1 MTSIGGSSTRKAAKK
16 ERSRWLQEAASE
28 YLMKR
33 TKAEEVEA
41 YFAGYE
47 RTPLSDDEL
56 ALLRWNAE
64 HFSEALDEP
73 ALRPKQRC
81 PRPT

>member
-56 ALLRWNAE
+56 ALLRWNAG
-64 HFSEALDEP
+64 HLLDEP
-73 ALRPKQRC
+73 AIQAKQRC